1 MMIGSAEAG
10 HPDRQDLIRDRSV
23 ALMIPSARVLPF
35 ELPSTGDGGSVGRV
49 HRDGSITF
57 RGETYETIKQV
68 PPECRALL
76 PDQETFREWKR
87 IYRAIAPPAP
97 LRRPAPGWSVIE

>member
-1 MMIGSAEAG
+1 
-10 HPDRQDLIRDRSV
+10 
-23 ALMIPSARVLPF
+23 MIPQARVLTF
-35 ELPSTGDGGSVGRV
+35 EPRPDDTGRSVGRV

-57 RGETYETIKQV
+57 RGQTYATIKQV

-87 IYRAIAPPAP
+87 IYRAIAPASRSPRRAGLSVIIAP
-97 LRRPAPGWSVIE
+97 EARPADK